1 MPNESALSRL
11 VEIIR
16 RNGFAIQYVFPDSE
30 AAISSFAYTV
40 GLHTTT
46 GYELALGGLSQ
57 EQTAHIL
64 PAVIER
70 LRGQQLAAGLE
81 LGQVIAG
88 GLLVQLNQV
97 RRPGRL
103 VALSDLFGRVPPV
116 WQVLWPDPQGRFP
129 HDADYSLTP
138 SAQPLL

>member
-11 VEIIR
+11 VAIMR
-16 RNGFAIQYVFPDSE
+16 RNGFAIQYVLPDP
-30 AAISSFAYTV
+30 AHAISSFAYTV

-64 PAVIER
+64 PTVIER
-70 LRGQQLAAGLE
+70 LRGQQPAAGLE
-81 LGQVIAG
+81 LDQVIAG
-88 GLLVQLNQV
+88 GLLVQLTQV
-97 RRPGRL
+97 QQPARL
-103 VALSDLFGRVPPV
+103 AAIPDLFERVPPV

-138 SAQPLL
+138 RAQPIL